1 MKHKT
6 NEMNSLADGAL
17 PFKVLFALKLYRGI
31 QIRWDVIFKFV
42 LRVLNKLEMYLF
54 GKNDNKV
61 SEAAGISVFLWVCVS
76 LCGVRVFL
84 SAFAITHAN
93 VRWQGKKMWHK

>member
-1 MKHKT
+1 M
-6 NEMNSLADGAL
+6 A
-17 PFKVLFALKLYRGI
+17 VQI
-31 QIRWDVIFKFV
+31 QWDVIFKFV

-61 SEAAGISVFLWVCVS
+61 SEAAGISVYLCVRVS
-76 LCGVRVFL
+76 LCGARVFFL

-93 VRWQGKKMWHK
+93 VR

>member
-17 PFKVLFALKLYRGI
+17 SFKVLFALKLYRGI
-31 QIRWDVIFKFV
+31 QIQWDVIFKFV

-61 SEAAGISVFLWVCVS
+61 STAAGISVYLCICVS
-76 LCGVRVFL
+76 LCGARAFFL

-93 VRWQGKKMWHK
+93 VR